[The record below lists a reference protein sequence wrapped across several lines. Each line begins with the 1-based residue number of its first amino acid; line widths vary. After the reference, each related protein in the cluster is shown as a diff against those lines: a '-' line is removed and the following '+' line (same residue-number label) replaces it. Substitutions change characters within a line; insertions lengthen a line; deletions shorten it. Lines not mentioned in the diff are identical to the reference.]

1 MPVRAPAPGTKLR
14 DCQTVSTAP
23 DSMMAVSRVMTSRP
37 KSRAAAAIR
46 PSNPS
51 RVKRR
56 SSAANTCAGVKIER
70 LEGGVAE
77 QIVEERSYG
86 AAHVDADDPGQ
97 NGELPDHRHR
107 HLDDDLAVFR
117 ARKNRFRLAAT
128 REGAVNGGAPR
139 ERLFTQM
146 IIPNWTTRF
155 AVFACFAI
163 NAIAQS
169 PAPAREIPL
178 YPGVAPGS
186 ENWHYEERAAGT
198 AANPQAQNIVRPAL
212 LYYPADKA
220 KAVGTA
226 MIVAPGGGYR
236 TLMMSYEGVDVAK
249 RFNQMGID
257 AFVLKYR
264 TTYIGTG
271 DNPQAGQNVRAMADA
286 DGQQA
291 VRLVRQHAAEYG
303 VEPTRVGMIG
313 FSAGGGVLLSSV
325 YGPADGRP
333 DFAVPIYAAGASSA
347 VPPVNAPPLF
357 IAVASDDK
365 PVGYQGSIDLFGAWI
380 KAGLKAELH
389 IFQMGA
395 HGFVAKGGGADS
407 YLDRIQEWLKVNGL
421 LTKTAQ

>member
-1 MPVRAPAPGTKLR
+1 
-14 DCQTVSTAP
+14 
-23 DSMMAVSRVMTSRP
+23 
-37 KSRAAAAIR
+37 
-46 PSNPS
+46 
-51 RVKRR
+51 
-56 SSAANTCAGVKIER
+56 
-70 LEGGVAE
+70 
-77 QIVEERSYG
+77 
-86 AAHVDADDPGQ
+86 
-97 NGELPDHRHR
+97 
-107 HLDDDLAVFR
+107 
-117 ARKNRFRLAAT
+117 
-128 REGAVNGGAPR
+128 
-139 ERLFTQM
+139 M
-146 IIPNWTTRF
+146 IIPNWTIRF
-155 AVFACFAI
+155 AIFACFAM
-163 NAIAQS
+163 NAMAQS

-220 KAVGTA
+220 TAVGTA

-264 TTYIGTG
+264 TTYVGTG

-365 PVGYQGSIDLFGAWI
+365 SVGYQGSIDLFGAWI

-389 IFQMGA
+389 IFQIGA

-421 LTKTAQ
+421 LTKAAQ